1 MEIMKNYVILKEGYV
16 TSTREKITPDSG
28 EKEYWR
34 GKEEFADLFN
44 AYLFDGEQ
52 VIIADEL
59 EEQDT
64 DVSEVL
70 EIGEIKES
78 IKGARDVIKIAK
90 RFRGVEFAILA
101 IENQEGIHYAMPIR
115 VMGYD
120 HYTYNK
126 QYQEKKSY
134 YKKNKVNLQGDEFIS
149 GIKKNDRFLPVI
161 TLVLHYGEEEWD
173 GPHSLNDM
181 LDIPDKMRKYVSD
194 YHINVVE
201 IKDNNLKLK
210 NQNNID
216 LFKLLSIIYDV
227 EKSKEQRREE
237 LRLYEENR
245 QIDEQVVDAVLA
257 ATKVNIKYNKAG
269 ELKMCTLWDEVRE
282 EGREEGR
289 MAGLCQA
296 IFSSVQEGDY
306 GVSRGAEKM
315 GISIEEFVQKMTE
328 AGYKIPEKV

>member
-1 MEIMKNYVILKEGYV
+1 
-16 TSTREKITPDSG
+16 
-28 EKEYWR
+28 
-34 GKEEFADLFN
+34 
-44 AYLFDGEQ
+44 
-52 VIIADEL
+52 
-59 EEQDT
+59 
-64 DVSEVL
+64 
-70 EIGEIKES
+70 
-78 IKGARDVIKIAK
+78 
-90 RFRGVEFAILA
+90 
-101 IENQEGIHYAMPIR
+101 
-115 VMGYD
+115 
-120 HYTYNK
+120 
-126 QYQEKKSY
+126 
-134 YKKNKVNLQGDEFIS
+134 
-149 GIKKNDRFLPVI
+149 
-161 TLVLHYGEEEWD
+161 
-173 GPHSLNDM
+173 M

-201 IKDNNLKLK
+201 NKDNNLNLK

-245 QIDEQVVDAVLA
+245 QIDEHVMDAVLV

-282 EGREEGR
+282 EGR
-289 MAGLCQA
+289 MSGLCQE

-315 GISIEEFVQKMTE
+315 GISIEEFVRKMTE

>member
-1 MEIMKNYVILKEGYV
+1 M
-16 TSTREKITPDSG
+16 
-28 EKEYWR
+28 
-34 GKEEFADLFN
+34 FN

-64 DVSEVL
+64 DVSEVI
-70 EIGEIKES
+70 EIGEVKRS

-173 GPHSLNDM
+173 GPNSLHDV

-201 IKDNNLKLK
+201 IKENNLKLK

-245 QIDEQVVDAVLA
+245 QIDEHVIDAVLA

-269 ELKMCTLWDEVRE
+269 ELKMCTLWDEIRE